1 MYQTSEGGDWIF
13 SNMVY
18 FEIIKNG
25 LLIPYISTEK
35 SEYVVGDK
43 INISWSPSP
52 ADSQL
57 SHYWLVITSPDGK
70 EIVGETMNLNTSFS
84 FTVEQIGNYTIK
96 TFATLFNSKEGEGS
110 LTDTKTISV
119 IAISTT
125 SKTTTTTTSTTT
137 TTTPTTTTLSTITS
151 TTTTT
156 STTTSTTTT
165 ATTEPYFILG
175 EHHCLFFGVPISFNG
190 CAESVFCHF
199 RKEPKACTEARLYV
213 QTHHKRKADCLS
225 F

>member
-35 SEYVVGDK
+35 SEYVVGYE

-52 ADSQL
+52 TDSQL

-96 TFATLFNSKEGEGS
+96 TFATPFNSKEGEGS

-125 SKTTTTTTSTTT
+125 SKTTTTTT
-137 TTTPTTTTLSTITS
+137 
-151 TTTTT
+151 T

-175 EHHCLFFGVPISFNG
+175 DVNADGSVDSSDASCVL
-190 CAESVFCHF
+190 AEYAKIQTGGAGEFTDIQY
-199 RKEPKACTEARLYV
+199 KA
-213 QTHHKRKADCLS
+213 ADLQ
-225 F
+225 

>member
-35 SEYVVGDK
+35 SEYVVGDE

-96 TFATLFNSKEGEGS
+96 TFATPFNSKEGEGS

-137 TTTPTTTTLSTITS
+137 TTT
-151 TTTTT
+151 
-156 STTTSTTTT
+156 
-165 ATTEPYFILG
+165 TTEPAYLLGDVNEDGSVDSSDASLVLAEYAKIQTGGAGEFTDIQYKAADVNKDDTVDSSDASRILAYYAA
-175 EHHCLFFGVPISFNG
+175 ISTG
-190 CAESVFCHF
+190 
-199 RKEPKACTEARLYV
+199 RKPTW
-213 QTHHKRKADCLS
+213 D
-225 F
+225 